1 MSKPRMLGACFVV
14 TTAIAIGA
22 CSASGTDP
30 LTSDTSAGGATGT
43 GGSSTG
49 KGGHSGAGAS
59 TGKGGGGNVVGG
71 GGSGLFDGGPTDSG
85 GLTDAS
91 ACAAVSTKGQLTP
104 LDMFIMLDQSGSM
117 KEVPSGSTVSKW
129 KAVTDGLT
137 KFVQD
142 PAAAGIGV
150 GIQFFGLEDSL
161 GNDSC
166 NSADYRSAAVPIA
179 VLPGNAAPFVNEL
192 KKHSPTTSTPTAP
205 ALQGAILFA
214 IDWQKAHPDH
224 TTVVVFATDGDP
236 TECAPTNPAALDP
249 CDASCVSTIAGFA
262 NTGFTW
268 NPSIRTFVIG
278 MAGATTAN
286 LDKWAAAGG
295 TKKAFDAS
303 DPNTF
308 VTALNAIRGQ
318 ALSCELQL
326 PKPQDVD
333 GGMIDFSKI
342 NVQTK
347 ENGTAADLGQ
357 VPNAAGC
364 GPTNGGWYYDNP
376 QNPTHIEI
384 CPATCDKLKAAGMMA
399 MGMVEIDILLGCATV
414 VAVPQ

>member
-1 MSKPRMLGACFVV
+1 MSQRRTIGVCFVLGI
-14 TTAIAIGA
+14 AITIGA

-30 LTSDTSAGGATGT
+30 LTDASTGGTGT
-43 GGSSTG
+43 GGGSTG
-49 KGGHSGAGAS
+49 KGGSAAGGT
-59 TGKGGGGNVVGG
+59 TGKGGNGNVIGG
-71 GGSGLFDGGPTDSG
+71 GTSGLVDGGQGDASTVN
-85 GLTDAS
+85 DAS
-91 ACAAVSTKGQLTP
+91 ACAAISTKGQLTP

-117 KEVPSGSTVSKW
+117 KEVPKGATVSKW
-129 KAVTDGLT
+129 TAVTEGLT

-150 GIQFFGLEDSL
+150 GIQFFGIDS
-161 GNDSC
+161 GGSDSC

-179 VLPGNAAPFVNEL
+179 ALPGNATPFVNEL
-192 KKHSPTTSTPTAP
+192 KKHMPHTGTPTAP

-236 TECAPTNPAALDP
+236 TACAPTDPDPFATVPCNAA
-249 CDASCVSTIAGFA
+249 CVSTIAGFA
-262 NTGFTW
+262 STGFTW

-286 LDKWAAAGG
+286 LDQWAAAGG

-303 DPNTF
+303 DPTTF

-318 ALSCELQL
+318 ALTCELQL

-333 GGMIDFSKI
+333 GGMIDFSKV

-347 ENGTAADLGQ
+347 ENGKTADLGQ

-376 QNPTHIEI
+376 QNPAHIEI
-384 CPATCDKLKAAGMMA
+384 CPATCDALKAAGMGA
-399 MGMVEIDILLGCATV
+399 MSMVEVDILLGCSTV
-414 VAVPQ
+414 IAVPQ